1 MTQAQREWQRA
12 CNDLVREIID
22 LGYPEEFGRD
32 IARILGSPKAIDRM
46 SAYLRYTRPESAEII
61 ADEVLAIRSEIESKH
76 LDVDMV
82 DCAPY
87 TASIFNDAFRDGALG
102 RDLRESTRKFLEA
115 Q

>member
-12 CNDLVREIID
+12 CNDLVREIIG

-61 ADEVLAIRSEIESKH
+61 ADEVLAIRSEIDAWKRKKSAQEANMRYNEVLYFG
-76 LDVDMV
+76 LDPD
-82 DCAPY
+82 D
-87 TASIFNDAFRDGALG
+87 DD
-102 RDLRESTRKFLEA
+102 
-115 Q
+115 